1 MEVSFNELYHK
12 AEVGLYGMGG
22 TVTQNCRCTIVIKS
36 NNLILFNKDFFSS
49 YSAKTKDF
57 STKED
62 LLYGQYY
69 GISDKKEL
77 KSRKKIDMKESSSK
91 GNYINYII
99 VLDDIINQLEDD
111 KEFQKVFKS

>member
-1 MEVSFNELYHK
+1 
-12 AEVGLYGMGG
+12 
-22 TVTQNCRCTIVIKS
+22 
-36 NNLILFNKDFFSS
+36 
-49 YSAKTKDF
+49 
-57 STKED
+57 
-62 LLYGQYY
+62 LYGQYY